1 MHVVFDDLN
10 LLIQIKNFQ
19 EKNNYQIFIFSEFRQ
34 SCAELPKLCS
44 MIVRYNDRYNTV
56 YYSINIHLKSFHCV
70 SLQKQCNFIKKNVY
84 VLKYPLMYHKGI
96 IT

>member
-19 EKNNYQIFIFSEFRQ
+19 EKNNYQIFIFSKFCQ

-44 MIVRYNDRYNTV
+44 MIVRYNDRLNTV
-56 YYSINIHLKSFHCV
+56 DYYINIHLKSL
-70 SLQKQCNFIKKNVY
+70 SLSES
-84 VLKYPLMYHKGI
+84 
-96 IT
+96 